1 MPLRKW
7 GRSSMELTNKV
18 IVVTGAGGGMGKAIV
33 SKLLEQGAYVV
44 GIDLSVESLTDI
56 QQPNFVAK
64 GANVLDEQK
73 VSEIFSEINE
83 EQGRIDGLVNAIGI
97 AQSQTP
103 IEEVTLEQW
112 HRLMNIN
119 ATSLFI
125 TCKEAVK
132 YMKPNRQGSIV
143 TIASISAVRPRPGLQ
158 SYIASKG
165 AAESFSRAMAIEL
178 APYAIRVNTIHPGPA
193 DTNMLGQF
201 AATNADVTTVKNDTF
216 KQSVPLGELIQPE
229 DIAHSVAYLLSD
241 GAKMVTGATLH
252 VDGGRGL

>member
-1 MPLRKW
+1 MK
-7 GRSSMELTNKV
+7 LTDKV

-33 SKLLEQGAYVV
+33 SQLLERGAFVV
-44 GIDLSVESLTDI
+44 GIDLSVDSMNGI

-64 GANVLDEQK
+64 AADVLNEER
-73 VSEIFSEINE
+73 VSEIFAEVHQ
-83 EQGRIDGLVNAIGI
+83 EQGKIDGLVNALGI
-97 AQSQTP
+97 AQAQTP
-103 IEEVTLEQW
+103 IEEVSLDQW

-125 TCKEAVK
+125 TCKQAVK
-132 YMKPNRQGSIV
+132 YMKPKNKGSII

-178 APYAIRVNTIHPGPA
+178 APHSIRVNTIHPGPA

-201 AATNADVTTVKNDTF
+201 TGEKGDNSAMKNDVF

-229 DIAHSVAYLLSD
+229 DIASAVVYLLSD
-241 GAKMVTGATLH
+241 NARMVTGATLH

>member
-1 MPLRKW
+1 
-7 GRSSMELTNKV
+7 MELTNKV

-33 SKLLEQGAYVV
+33 QQLLERGAFVV
-44 GIDLSVESLTDI
+44 GIDLSVDSLKDI
-56 QQPNFVAK
+56 PQSKFVAK
-64 GANVLDEQK
+64 AANILDEK
-73 VSEIFSEINE
+73 KISEIFLEINN
-83 EQGRIDGLVNAIGI
+83 EQGKIDGVVNAIGI
-97 AQSQTP
+97 AQPQTP

-112 HRLMNIN
+112 HRIMNIN

-132 YMKPNRQGSIV
+132 YMKPKRQGSIV

-178 APYAIRVNTIHPGPA
+178 APYSIRVNTIHPGPA

-201 AATNADVTTVKNDTF
+201 AAKNADVGTVKADTF
-216 KQSVPLGELIQPE
+216 KQSVPLGDLIQPE
-229 DIAHSVAYLLSD
+229 DIAHSVTYLLSD
-241 GAKMVTGATLH
+241 VAKMVTGATLH